1 MIRTCK
7 CGTILL
13 TKAPQCK
20 KCAKEYMN
28 LRRATALSEGVSK
41 QDVYNYKWRV
51 KNTPAYLY
59 HTAKSRAK
67 KEGLDFNIDKDDINI
82 PETCPILGI
91 PLFIRQG
98 FKGNI
103 KNPNNP
109 SLDRIDS
116 SKGYVKGNVQVISWR
131 ANDLKKDGT
140 LEEFKK
146 LTEFMENAS
155 KR

>member
-1 MIRTCK
+1 MRKCK
-7 CGTILL
+7 CGTILE

-20 KCAKEYMN
+20 ECARSYMN
-28 LRRATALSEGVSK
+28 TRRANAIECGVSK

-51 KNTPAYLY
+51 NNPEKYLL
-59 HTAKSRAK
+59 HTAKSRSK
-67 KEGLDFNIDKDDINI
+67 KIGLEFNIDVLDIII
-82 PETCPILGI
+82 PEKCPILDI

-98 FKGNI
+98 YKGSE

-140 LEEFKK
+140 VEEFNKLVEFLNGKK
-146 LTEFMENAS
+146 G
-155 KR
+155 RV

>member
-1 MIRTCK
+1 MRECK

-20 KCAKEYMN
+20 ECARKYMS
-28 LRRATALSEGVSK
+28 LRRKSALDNGVSK
-41 QDVYNYKWRV
+41 QDVYNYTWRLKNPV
-51 KNTPAYLY
+51 KYLLQ
-59 HTAKSRAK
+59 TAKSRAK
-67 KEGLDFNIDKDDINI
+67 NSGLDFNIDESDILI
-82 PETCPILGI
+82 PDICPVLCI

-98 FKGNI
+98 SKDSG

-116 SKGYVKGNVQVISWR
+116 SKGYIKGNVQVISWR

-140 LEEFKK
+140 LEEFIK
-146 LTEFMENAS
+146 LVEFMNA
-155 KR
+155 